1 MSGTRW
7 HAPSASATPWDGVP
21 DADLTPAQLA
31 VRDSH
36 RSVYDFRH
44 RSLMETGDA
53 DFMNGYERDRCP
65 RCGSGHI
72 QRWGHEVDG
81 ARRWRCA
88 SCGRTFTPAT
98 GTVFEDHKLPVA
110 DWVEFMCQ
118 AFGFESLEAIT
129 REDRRSGTTTAWW
142 MAKLFAVLEG
152 VQDGVVLSGE
162 VQIDEKMH
170 PLAARDRAGG
180 RAGMGAYS
188 RDRIC
193 IAVGCDDSGRSLAVR
208 AGLGKLSKS
217 RCWDAYGGHI
227 ARGATLVHDMENSHS
242 VLVERLGLTSVAY
255 RSADLKG
262 LDDTH
267 NPLSRVNH
275 MHFLLKEFMHRH
287 SGFERDRI
295 DDWLN
300 LFSVIVNPPE
310 DRLEKAAMVLDRAMT
325 VPISLPYREYY
336 ERSASS
342 ED

>member
-72 QRWGHEVDG
+72 QRWGHEADG

-118 AFGFESLEAIT
+118 AFGFESL
-129 REDRRSGTTTAWW
+129 
-142 MAKLFAVLEG
+142 
-152 VQDGVVLSGE
+152 
-162 VQIDEKMH
+162 
-170 PLAARDRAGG
+170 
-180 RAGMGAYS
+180 
-188 RDRIC
+188 
-193 IAVGCDDSGRSLAVR
+193 
-208 AGLGKLSKS
+208 GK
-217 RCWDAYGGHI
+217 R
-227 ARGATLVHDMENSHS
+227 
-242 VLVERLGLTSVAY
+242 
-255 RSADLKG
+255 
-262 LDDTH
+262 
-267 NPLSRVNH
+267 
-275 MHFLLKEFMHRH
+275 
-287 SGFERDRI
+287 
-295 DDWLN
+295 
-300 LFSVIVNPPE
+300 
-310 DRLEKAAMVLDRAMT
+310 
-325 VPISLPYREYY
+325 
-336 ERSASS
+336 
-342 ED
+342 

>member
-1 MSGTRW
+1 MR
-7 HAPSASATPWDGVP
+7 
-21 DADLTPAQLA
+21 
-31 VRDSH
+31 
-36 RSVYDFRH
+36 
-44 RSLMETGDA
+44 
-53 DFMNGYERDRCP
+53 
-65 RCGSGHI
+65 
-72 QRWGHEVDG
+72 
-81 ARRWRCA
+81 
-88 SCGRTFTPAT
+88 
-98 GTVFEDHKLPVA
+98 
-110 DWVEFMCQ
+110 
-118 AFGFESLEAIT
+118 FGLVSYALIIVSLEAIT

-227 ARGATLVHDMENSHS
+227 ARGAALVHDMENSHS